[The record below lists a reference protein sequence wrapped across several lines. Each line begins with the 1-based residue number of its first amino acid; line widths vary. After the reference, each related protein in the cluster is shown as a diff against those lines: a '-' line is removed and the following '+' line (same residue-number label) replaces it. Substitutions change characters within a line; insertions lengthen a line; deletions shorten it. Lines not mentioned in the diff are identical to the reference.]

1 MLKAKLLVVGGDA
14 RFGEVKLN
22 LPTTI
27 GRGREAILTLPHPL
41 VSRLHCEIFERD
53 GRLVVKD
60 LESLNGTF
68 VNNQKIVGEEF
79 LEPEQLLTLG
89 NVTFRAVYEV
99 GVSCD
104 PMDESPCAA
113 TGEVGNAEFQ
123 TVLDPELEPNEKET
137 VYDEKAGS
145 ESLAS
150 TTDVSEDNHVASL
163 AAAGQLDT
171 IRLDVPASKQSD
183 ASSEDSEMEE
193 LARKLPR

>member
-14 RFGEVKLN
+14 RFGEVQLN

-53 GRLVVKD
+53 GKLVVKD

-68 VNNQKIVGEEF
+68 VNNQKIVGEEL

-99 GVSCD
+99 GVACD
-104 PMDESPCAA
+104 PMEVSPVGES
-113 TGEVGNAEFQ
+113 EVGSAEFQ
-123 TVLDPELEPNEKET
+123 TVLDPGLESNEKET
-137 VYDEKAGS
+137 VYDEKKSG
-145 ESLAS
+145 EDLAC
-150 TTDVSEDNHVASL
+150 TPDVNEDTHVASL

-171 IRLDVPASKQSD
+171 IQLDIPASKQSD
-183 ASSEDSEMEE
+183 AHSGDSEMEE

>member
-14 RFGEVKLN
+14 KFGEVKLN

-53 GRLVVKD
+53 GKLVVKD

-68 VNNQKIVGEEF
+68 VNNQKILGEAVIES
-79 LEPEQLLTLG
+79 EQLLTLG

-99 GVSCD
+99 GDFV
-104 PMDESPCAA
+104 DEFEEIQPAIA
-113 TGEVGNAEFQ
+113 TSLDRAELQ
-123 TVLDPELEPNEKET
+123 TVLEAGVEPNEKET
-137 VYDEKAGS
+137 VYDQKADTEVVASSS
-145 ESLAS
+145 ER
-150 TTDVSEDNHVASL
+150 SEDNQVATLS
-163 AAAGQLDT
+163 ASGDLDT
-171 IRLDVPASKQSD
+171 IQLDMSAIQSGSASKG
-183 ASSEDSEMEE
+183 AEMEE